1 MDKGAHF
8 YRCDFQ
14 VHSPRD
20 LNWNGQG
27 AVTRDERKAYSEE
40 LIRDCRQ
47 KGIDAIAI
55 TDHHDFAFFPY
66 VRRASQGE
74 LDDQGNPVP
83 AEKRVVVFPGIELT
97 LTAPNCQAL
106 LLFDS
111 DFPENLLQ
119 SVLVALAIT
128 PNRPEDAKHAAV
140 VRIPESVV
148 NGLSHLYQILNQYE
162 YFKGRFIVLPNV
174 TENGCGTILRAG
186 FANFYKSMPCVGGY
200 TDGLLPLPGTGARG
214 IIEGKNREYGFKS
227 IGVFQTSDNRKR
239 NHDDIGS
246 HSTWVKWATP
256 TAEALR
262 QACLAR
268 ESRIS
273 QTLPLMPA
281 VFVTSIDVSS
291 SKFMGQ
297 FYLDFNPQYNAII
310 GGRGTGKST
319 ILEYLRWSLCD
330 LIVGSDEE
338 DLPKYQEK
346 RKKLIEKTLIDAT
359 VQVNFI
365 KNGIN
370 HSVRRKIINTNEI
383 SLKIG
388 TGEFEVTTEDN
399 IRDLLPIQ
407 AYSQKQ
413 LSTVGIR
420 IDELKRLVQ
429 SPIRQELNDFNLK
442 FDGFKADIKRCYE
455 QKMRKKQ
462 AEAEIEKNELE
473 LKSLLEQVE
482 SLRNGLKGISD
493 QDKETISIHK
503 QYEIIEQ
510 LVEEWKG
517 EIGSARGV
525 VENIKQ
531 EISSD
536 PAVLPI
542 DVNLPEQEQAVITDI
557 HTEMKRVFNDIKL
570 ALSAIDEQLDP
581 KGKPLIKL
589 NALFEKSKVL
599 FAQHKQKYETAKQES
614 TSQETTITQIQK
626 IEDRVKEIRRFLT
639 EKKQGISKAGD
650 PEEQFN
656 NLKRSWF
663 SAHKERAD
671 LLAEQCSKLSVL
683 SDNNLRSILG
693 RGRGTTGLETNL
705 KKMLEGSSIR
715 KEKIE
720 DLCRRIAES
729 ADPVEEWS
737 TILSEFEIL
746 ADIMP
751 NGNLAMSLTGMP
763 ILSGIFAENGLK
775 RMAEKITN
783 ENWINLLL
791 TQLDDLPLFEY
802 KTRDDEYI
810 EFNDASAGQQATALM
825 HVLLNQDGP
834 PLIIDQPEDDLDNQM
849 VSDIAALIWQAKK
862 KRQLIFASHNANIVV
877 NGDSELVVCC
887 NYKITTDQSKGEIK
901 SLGAIDIGNIRNEIT
916 KVMEGGEAAFKLRK
930 EKYGF

>member
-14 VHSPRD
+14 IHSPRD
-20 LNWNGQG
+20 LNWDGQG
-27 AVTRDERKAYSEE
+27 AVTADDRKAYSEE
-40 LIRDCRQ
+40 LIQDCRQ

-66 VRRASQGE
+66 VKKASQDE
-74 LDDQGNPVP
+74 LDEQGNLVSV
-83 AEKRVVVFPGIELT
+83 EKRIFVFPGIELT

-106 LLFDS
+106 LLFDA
-111 DFPENLLQ
+111 DFPENLLH
-119 SVLVALAIT
+119 SALVALAIT

-140 VRIPESVV
+140 GRIPQNVV
-148 NGLSHLYQILNQYE
+148 NDLSHLYQILNQHE
-162 YFKGRFIVLPNV
+162 HLKCRFIVLPNV
-174 TENGCGTILRAG
+174 KENGHGTILRSG

-200 TDGLLPLPGTGARG
+200 TDGLLPQPGTGAHG
-214 IIEGKNREYGFKS
+214 IIEGKNRDYGFKS

-239 NHDDIGS
+239 NHEDIGV

-281 VFVTSIDVSS
+281 MYVTSIDVSS

-297 FYLDFNPQYNAII
+297 FYLDFNLQYNAII

-319 ILEYLRWSLCD
+319 ILEYLRWGLCD
-330 LIVGSDEE
+330 LITDSDED
-338 DLPKYQEK
+338 DLPKYREK

-359 VQVNFI
+359 VQINFVM
-365 KNGIN
+365 NGIN
-370 HSVRRKIINTNEI
+370 HSVRRKINTNEI
-383 SLKIG
+383 FLKIG
-388 TGEFEVTTEDN
+388 SGDFELTTEEN

-413 LSTVGIR
+413 LSTVGVR
-420 IDELKRLVQ
+420 IDELKRLVH

-442 FDGFKADIKRCYE
+442 FHSLKADIKRCYE
-455 QKMRKKQ
+455 QRMRKKQ

-482 SLRNGLKGISD
+482 SLRNGLKGISEE
-493 QDKETISIHK
+493 DKETISVHK
-503 QYEIIEQ
+503 QYEAIEQ
-510 LVEEWKG
+510 LVEEWKS
-517 EIGSARGV
+517 EIGLARGV

-531 EISSD
+531 EISTA
-536 PAVLPI
+536 PAALPT
-542 DVNLPEQEQAVITDI
+542 DVKLPEQEQTVIIGI
-557 HTEMKRVFNDIKL
+557 HTEMERVFDDIKL
-570 ALSAIDEQLDP
+570 ALGAIDEQLDS
-581 KGKPLIKL
+581 KGKSLTKL

-599 FAQHKQKYETAKQES
+599 FAQHKQKYETAKQKS
-614 TSQETTITQIQK
+614 TSQEATLTQIQK

-639 EKKQGISKAGD
+639 EKKQGISKTGD

-671 LLAEQCSKLSVL
+671 LLAEQCSKLSFL
-683 SDNNLRSILG
+683 SDNNLKSTLG
-693 RGRGTTGLETNL
+693 RGQGTGGLEMNL
-705 KKMLEGSSIR
+705 KKMIEGSGIR
-715 KEKIE
+715 KEKVE
-720 DLCRRIAES
+720 DICKRIAES

-737 TILSEFEIL
+737 MILSEFEIL
-746 ADIMP
+746 ADITP
-751 NGNLAMSLTGMP
+751 SGNPTMNFSGMP
-763 ILSGIFAENGLK
+763 ILSGIFAENGLRK
-775 RMAEKITN
+775 MTEKITN
-783 ENWINLLL
+783 ENWIDLLL

-802 KTRDDEYI
+802 KTREGEYI

-877 NGDSELVVCC
+877 NGDSELVICC
-887 NYKITTDQSKGEIK
+887 DYKITTDQSKGEIK
-901 SLGAIDIGNIRNEIT
+901 SLGAIDIENIRNEIT

>member
-1 MDKGAHF
+1 MMDKGAHF

-14 VHSPRD
+14 IHSPRD
-20 LNWNGQG
+20 LNWDGQG
-27 AVTRDERKAYSEE
+27 AVTADERKAYSEE

-66 VRRASQGE
+66 VKKASQDE
-74 LDDQGNPVP
+74 LDEQGNLVPV
-83 AEKRVVVFPGIELT
+83 EKRIFVFPGIELT

-106 LLFDS
+106 LLFDA
-111 DFPENLLQ
+111 DFPENLLH

-140 VRIPESVV
+140 GRIPQNVV
-148 NGLSHLYQILNQYE
+148 NDLSHLYQILNQHE
-162 YFKGRFIVLPNV
+162 HLKCRFIILPNV
-174 TENGCGTILRAG
+174 KENGHGTILRSG

-200 TDGLLPLPGTGARG
+200 TDGLLPQPGTGANG
-214 IIEGKNREYGFKS
+214 IIEGKNRDYGFKS

-239 NHDDIGS
+239 NHEDIGA
-246 HSTWVKWATP
+246 HSTWVKWAIP

-281 VFVTSIDVSS
+281 VYVTSIDVSS

-319 ILEYLRWSLCD
+319 ILEYLRWGLCD
-330 LIVGSDEE
+330 LIIDSDED
-338 DLPKYQEK
+338 DLSKYQEK

-359 VQVNFI
+359 VQINFV

-370 HSVRRKIINTNEI
+370 HSVRRKINTNEI
-383 SLKIG
+383 FLKIG
-388 TGEFEVTTEDN
+388 SGEFELTTEDN

-413 LSTVGIR
+413 LSTVGVR
-420 IDELKRLVQ
+420 IDELKRLVD

-442 FDGFKADIKRCYE
+442 FHSLKADIKRCYE
-455 QKMRKKQ
+455 QRMRKKQ
-462 AEAEIEKNELE
+462 AEAEIDKNELE

-482 SLRNGLKGISD
+482 SLRNGLKGISE
-493 QDKETISIHK
+493 QDKETISVHK
-503 QYEIIEQ
+503 QYEVIEQ
-510 LVEEWKG
+510 LVEEWKS
-517 EIGSARGV
+517 EVGSARGV
-525 VENIKQ
+525 VENIKR
-531 EISSD
+531 EISTA
-536 PAVLPI
+536 PAALPT
-542 DVNLPEQEQAVITDI
+542 DVKLPEQEQNVIIGI
-557 HTEMKRVFNDIKL
+557 HTEMKRVFDDIKL
-570 ALSAIDEQLDP
+570 ALGAIDEQLDS
-581 KGKPLIKL
+581 KGKSLTKL

-599 FAQHKQKYETAKQES
+599 FAQHKQKYETAKQKS
-614 TSQETTITQIQK
+614 TSQEATLTQIQK
-626 IEDRVKEIRRFLT
+626 IEDRAKEIRRFLT

-650 PEEQFN
+650 PDEQFN

-671 LLAEQCSKLSVL
+671 LLAEQCSKLSFL
-683 SDNNLRSILG
+683 SDNNLKSTLG
-693 RGRGTTGLETNL
+693 RGRGTSGLEMNL
-705 KKMLEGSSIR
+705 KKMIEGSGIR
-715 KEKIE
+715 KEKVE
-720 DLCRRIAES
+720 DLCKRIAES

-737 TILSEFEIL
+737 MILSEFEIL
-746 ADIMP
+746 ADITP
-751 NGNLAMSLTGMP
+751 SGNPAMNFSGMP
-763 ILSGIFAENGLK
+763 ILSGIFAENGLRK
-775 RMAEKITN
+775 MTEKITN
-783 ENWINLLL
+783 ENWIDLLL

-802 KTRDDEYI
+802 KTREGEYI

-887 NYKITTDQSKGEIK
+887 DYKITTDQSKGEIK
-901 SLGAIDIGNIRNEIT
+901 NLGAIDIGNIRNEIT
-916 KVMEGGEAAFKLRK
+916 KIMEGGEAAFKLRK

>member
-20 LNWNGQG
+20 LNWEGHG
-27 AVTRDERKAYSEE
+27 AVTSDERKAYSEE

-55 TDHHDFAFFPY
+55 TDHHDFAFSPY
-66 VRRASQGE
+66 IKKASQDE
-74 LDDQGNPVP
+74 LDDQGHPVS
-83 AEKRVVVFPGIELT
+83 AEKRIIVFPGIELT

-106 LLFDS
+106 LLFDA

-128 PNRPEDAKHAAV
+128 PNRPEDAKHAAI
-140 VRIPESVV
+140 VRIPQSVV
-148 NGLSHLYQILNQYE
+148 NDLPHLYQILNQHE
-162 YFKGRFIVLPNV
+162 HLKGRFIVLPNV
-174 TENGCGTILRAG
+174 KENGHGTMLRSG

-200 TDGLLPLPGTGARG
+200 TDGVLPQPGTGAHG
-214 IIEGKNREYGFKS
+214 IIEGKNRDYGFKS

-273 QTLPLMPA
+273 QILPLMPA

-297 FYLDFNPQYNAII
+297 FNLDFNPQYNALI

-319 ILEYLRWSLCD
+319 ILEYLRWGLCD
-330 LIVGSDEE
+330 LIVGSDED

-346 RKKLIEKTLIDAT
+346 RKKLIEKTLLDAT
-359 VQVNFI
+359 VQINFI

-370 HSVRRKIINTNEI
+370 HSVRRRINTNEI
-383 SLKIG
+383 FLKIG

-399 IRDLLPIQ
+399 VRDLLSIQ

-413 LSTVGIR
+413 LSTVGVR
-420 IDELKRLVQ
+420 IDELKRLVH

-442 FDGFKADIKRCYE
+442 FDSLKADIKRCYE

-462 AEAEIEKNELE
+462 AESEIEKNELE

-493 QDKETISIHK
+493 QDKETISVHK
-503 QYEIIEQ
+503 QYEVIEQ

-517 EIGSARGV
+517 EIASARGV

-531 EISSD
+531 DISNA
-536 PAVLPI
+536 PAAIPD
-542 DVNLPEQEQAVITDI
+542 DVKIPEQEQAVISDMHI
-557 HTEMKRVFNDIKL
+557 EMRRVFDDIKL
-570 ALSAIDEQLDP
+570 VLSALDEQLDP
-581 KGKPLIKL
+581 EGKSLTKL
-589 NALFEKSKVL
+589 NVLFEKSKVL
-599 FAQHKQKYETAKQES
+599 FAQHKQKYETAKQKS
-614 TSQETTITQIQK
+614 TSQEATLIQIQK
-626 IEDRVKEIRRFLT
+626 IEDRVKEIRRLLT

-656 NLKRSWF
+656 RLKRSWF
-663 SAHKERAD
+663 NAHKERAD
-671 LLAEQCSKLSVL
+671 LIADQCSKLSTL
-683 SDNNLRSILG
+683 SDNNLKSTLG
-693 RGRGTTGLETNL
+693 RGQGTSGLEFNL
-705 KKMLEGSSIR
+705 KKMVEGSGIR

-751 NGNLAMSLTGMP
+751 SGNPTMNLIGMP
-763 ILSGIFAENGLK
+763 ILFGIFTENGLRK
-775 RMAEKITN
+775 MADKITN
-783 ENWINLLL
+783 ENWIDLLL
-791 TQLDDLPLFEY
+791 TQLDDSPFFEY
-802 KTRDDEYI
+802 KTRDGEYI

-849 VSDIAALIWQAKK
+849 VSDIAELIWQAKK

-887 NYKITTDQSKGEIK
+887 DYKITTDQSKGEIK

>member
-1 MDKGAHF
+1 
-8 YRCDFQ
+8 
-14 VHSPRD
+14 
-20 LNWNGQG
+20 
-27 AVTRDERKAYSEE
+27 
-40 LIRDCRQ
+40 
-47 KGIDAIAI
+47 
-55 TDHHDFAFFPY
+55 
-66 VRRASQGE
+66 
-74 LDDQGNPVP
+74 
-83 AEKRVVVFPGIELT
+83 
-97 LTAPNCQAL
+97 
-106 LLFDS
+106 
-111 DFPENLLQ
+111 
-119 SVLVALAIT
+119 
-128 PNRPEDAKHAAV
+128 
-140 VRIPESVV
+140 
-148 NGLSHLYQILNQYE
+148 
-162 YFKGRFIVLPNV
+162 
-174 TENGCGTILRAG
+174 
-186 FANFYKSMPCVGGY
+186 MPCVGGY
-200 TDGLLPLPGTGARG
+200 TDGVLPQPGTGAHG

-239 NHDDIGS
+239 NHDDVGS
-246 HSTWVKWATP
+246 HSTWVKWATS

-273 QTLPLMPA
+273 QILPLMPA

-297 FYLDFNPQYNAII
+297 FNLDFNPQYNALI

-319 ILEYLRWSLCD
+319 ILEYLRWGLCD
-330 LIVGSDEE
+330 LIVGSDED

-346 RKKLIEKTLIDAT
+346 RKKLIEKTLLDAT
-359 VQVNFI
+359 VQINFI

-370 HSVRRKIINTNEI
+370 HSVRRKINTNEI
-383 SLKIG
+383 FLKIG
-388 TGEFEVTTEDN
+388 AGEFEVTTEDN
-399 IRDLLPIQ
+399 VRDLLPIQ

-413 LSTVGIR
+413 LSTVGVR
-420 IDELKRLVQ
+420 IDELRRLVH

-442 FDGFKADIKRCYE
+442 FDSLKADIKRCYE

-462 AEAEIEKNELE
+462 AELEIEKNELE
-473 LKSLLEQVE
+473 LKSLFEQVE

-493 QDKETISIHK
+493 QDKETISVHK
-503 QYEIIEQ
+503 QYEVIEQ

-517 EIGSARGV
+517 EITSARGV
-525 VENIKQ
+525 VKNIKRD
-531 EISSD
+531 ISNA
-536 PAVLPI
+536 PAAIPE
-542 DVNLPEQEQAVITDI
+542 DVKLPEQEQAVISDI
-557 HTEMKRVFNDIKL
+557 HTETGRVFDDIKL

-581 KGKPLIKL
+581 KGKSLTNL
-589 NALFEKSKVL
+589 NVLFEKTKVL
-599 FAQHKQKYETAKQES
+599 FAQHKQKYETAKQKS
-614 TSQETTITQIQK
+614 TSQEATLIQIQK
-626 IEDRVKEIRRFLT
+626 IEDRVKEIRRLLT

-656 NLKRSWF
+656 SLKRSWF
-663 SAHKERAD
+663 NAHKERAD
-671 LLAEQCSKLSVL
+671 LIADQCSKLSTL
-683 SDNNLRSILG
+683 SDNNLKSTLG
-693 RGRGTTGLETNL
+693 RGRGTSGLEFNL
-705 KKMLEGSSIR
+705 KKMVEGSGIR

-720 DLCRRIAES
+720 DLCRQIAES

-751 NGNLAMSLTGMP
+751 SGNPTMNLIGMP

-775 RMAEKITN
+775 KMADKITN
-783 ENWINLLL
+783 ENWIDLLL
-791 TQLDDLPLFEY
+791 TQLDDSPFFEY
-802 KTRDDEYI
+802 KTRDGEYI

-849 VSDIAALIWQAKK
+849 VSDIAELVWQAKK

-887 NYKITTDQSKGEIK
+887 DYKITADQSKGEIR
-901 SLGAIDIGNIRNEIT
+901 SLGAIDISNIRNEIT

>member
-1 MDKGAHF
+1 MDRGAHF

-14 VHSPRD
+14 VHTPRD
-20 LNWNGQG
+20 LNWEGAG
-27 AVTRDERKAYSEE
+27 AVSSDERKAYSEE

-66 VRRASQGE
+66 VRKASQDE
-74 LDDQGNPVP
+74 LDDQGQPVS
-83 AEKRVVVFPGIELT
+83 AEKRIVVFPGIELT

-106 LLFDS
+106 LLFDA
-111 DFPENLLQ
+111 DFPENLLH

-128 PNRPEDAKHAAV
+128 PNRPEGAKHAAV
-140 VRIPESVV
+140 GRIPQNVV
-148 NGLSHLYQILNQYE
+148 NDLPHLYQILNQHE
-162 YFKGRFIVLPNV
+162 HLKGRFIVLPNV
-174 TENGCGTILRAG
+174 KENGHGTILRSG

-200 TDGLLPLPGTGARG
+200 TDGELPQPGTGAHG
-214 IIEGKNREYGFKS
+214 IIEGKNRDYGFKS

-239 NHDDIGS
+239 NHADIGTY
-246 HSTWVKWATP
+246 STWVKWATP

-281 VFVTSIDVSS
+281 VYVTSIDVSS

-319 ILEYLRWSLCD
+319 ILEYLRWGLCD
-330 LIVGSDEE
+330 LIIGSEE
-338 DLPKYQEK
+338 DDLPKFQEK

-359 VQVNFI
+359 VQINFT

-370 HSVRRKIINTNEI
+370 HSVRRKINTSEI
-383 SLKIG
+383 FLKIG
-388 TGEFEVTTEDN
+388 AGEFEVTTEDN
-399 IRDLLPIQ
+399 VRDLLPVQ

-413 LSTVGIR
+413 LSTVGVR
-420 IDELKRLVQ
+420 IEELKRLVH

-442 FDGFKADIKRCYE
+442 FDSLKADIKRCYE

-462 AEAEIEKNELE
+462 AESEIEKNELE

-517 EIGSARGV
+517 EIVSARTA
-525 VENIKQ
+525 VESIKQ
-531 EISSD
+531 DISTS
-536 PAVLPI
+536 PAELPA
-542 DVNLPEQEQAVITDI
+542 DVALPDKEQAVIADI
-557 HTEMKRVFNDIKL
+557 HSEMKKVFEDIKL

-581 KGKPLIKL
+581 KGKALTNL
-589 NALFEKSKVL
+589 NAIFEKSKVL
-599 FAQHKQKYETAKQES
+599 FAQHKQKYETAKQKS
-614 TSQETTITQIQK
+614 TSQETTLVQIQK
-626 IEDRVKEIRRFLT
+626 IEERVKEIRRFLT
-639 EKKQGISKAGD
+639 EKKQSISKAGD
-650 PEEQFN
+650 PEEQFSN
-656 NLKRSWF
+656 FKKNWF
-663 SAHKERAD
+663 DAHKERAD

-683 SDNNLRSILG
+683 SDNNLKSTLG
-693 RGRGTTGLETNL
+693 RGRGTSGLELSL
-705 KKMLEGSSIR
+705 KKMLEGSGTR

-720 DLCRRIAES
+720 DLCRRIAEA

-737 TILSEFEIL
+737 TILSEFEKL
-746 ADIMP
+746 AEINP
-751 NGNLAMSLTGMP
+751 SSASAMNLTGMP
-763 ILSGIFAENGLK
+763 ILSGIFTENVLRK
-775 RMAEKITN
+775 MTEKITN
-783 ENWINLLL
+783 ENWIDLLL

-802 KTRDDEYI
+802 KTRDGEYI

-834 PLIIDQPEDDLDNQM
+834 PLVIDQPEDDLDNQM

-877 NGDSELVVCC
+877 NGDAELVVCC
-887 NYKITTDQSKGEIK
+887 DYKITTDQSKGEIK
-901 SLGAIDIGNIRNEIT
+901 HLGAIDISNIRNEIT